1 MTKTPTP
8 PRIDTQA
15 VHAGE
20 PRPRIGGA
28 VTMPI
33 FQSANFEYGGE
44 TSYDDL
50 KYLRLNNTPSQTAL
64 HEKLAALEGG
74 EAGLV
79 TGSGMAAIST
89 ALLSVLAPGGHLL
102 VQGNLYG
109 GTHAF
114 VVNDF
119 AEFGLS
125 FDFIDADDPASW
137 ESKLTSSTKAIYV
150 ETMTNPLLQVADL
163 PRVAEFARAHR
174 LVSLIDN
181 TFASPYN
188 FRPIAHG
195 FDLVLHSATKYLNG
209 HSDIVAGAVI
219 GPRALV
225 QAVTHRLNHL
235 GGSLDA
241 HACFLLQRG
250 IKTLGVRM
258 RQHNESAM
266 RIATWLESH
275 PAVSRVNYPGLAS
288 HPRHGRAS
296 DLFAGCSGVLSFE
309 LRGGHEA
316 ATRFMS
322 AATIP
327 VIAPSLGGVET
338 LLTLPATTSHAGL
351 TPAER
356 RLAGIDDGLVRMSV
370 GLEATDDLIAD
381 FEQALTAVAPAR
393 A

>member
-1 MTKTPTP
+1 MTRPSTH
-8 PRIDTQA
+8 IDTRA

-33 FQSANFEYGGE
+33 FQSATFEYGGE

-64 HEKLAALEGG
+64 HDKLAALEGG
-74 EAGLV
+74 ESALV
-79 TGSGMAAIST
+79 TASGMAAIST
-89 ALLSVLAPGGHLL
+89 ALLTVLAPGGHLL
-102 VQGNLYG
+102 VQSNLYG

-114 VVNDF
+114 VVHDF
-119 AEFGLS
+119 ADFGLS
-125 FDFIDADDPASW
+125 YDFIDADDPSSW
-137 ESKLTSSTKAIYV
+137 ASKLTPRTKAIYV
-150 ETMTNPLLQVADL
+150 ESMTNPLLQVANL
-163 PRVAEFARAHR
+163 SHVAEFARSHR

-188 FRPIAHG
+188 FRPIEHG

-209 HSDIVAGAVI
+209 HSDIVAGAVV

-225 QAVTHRLNHL
+225 QAITHRLNHL

-266 RIATWLESH
+266 RIATWLEGH
-275 PAVSRVNYPGLAS
+275 PAVSRVNYPGLPS
-288 HPRHGRAS
+288 HPRHARAR
-296 DLFAGCSGVLSFE
+296 DLFGGFSGVLSFE
-309 LRGGHEA
+309 LHGGHEA
-316 ATRFMS
+316 ATRFIS

-327 VIAPSLGGVET
+327 VIAPSVGGVET
-338 LLTLPATTSHAGL
+338 LLTLPATTSHVGMSP
-351 TPAER
+351 TER
-356 RLAGIDDGLVRMSV
+356 RHAGISDGLVRMSV
-370 GLEATDDLIAD
+370 GLEATDDLVAD
-381 FEQALTAVAPAR
+381 VEQALTAVVPAG